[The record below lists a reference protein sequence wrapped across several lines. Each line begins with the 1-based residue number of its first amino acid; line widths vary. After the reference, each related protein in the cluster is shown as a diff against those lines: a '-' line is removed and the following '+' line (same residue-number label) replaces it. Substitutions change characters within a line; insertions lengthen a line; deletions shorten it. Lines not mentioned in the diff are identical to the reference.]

1 MKNILAE
8 NMRRF
13 RTKNL
18 PEQTQRRG
26 TVTVGDL
33 EQKFIPGDQ
42 PKPEEVRGNTAAP
55 ELAAPDPNK
64 AVPGTDGY
72 YYKKGEYFQTRGAFT
87 GIDFFP
93 FSNPDGKGAN
103 KHYDVMG
110 KPTARVEQNSVDNFD
125 NLTAPRIPTTWF
137 SLYNAPDNYSRV
149 KIVGYHPTLG
159 IITEPGTTK
168 VLMSP
173 GKNLSD
179 DAVYKW
185 LWKRSGISGNPKLV
199 GMWGREQSAF

>member
-18 PEQTQRRG
+18 NEQE
-26 TVTVGDL
+26 L
-33 EQKFIPGDQ
+33 
-42 PKPEEVRGNTAAP
+42 PKPEEVRGNTEAP

-64 AVPGTDGY
+64 AVPAADGY
-72 YYKKGEYFQTRGAFT
+72 YYKKGEEHTAGSFRT
-87 GIDFFP
+87 INFFP
-93 FSNPDGKGAN
+93 FSIPAGNGGN
-103 KHYDVMG
+103 RHYDVMG
-110 KPTARVEQNSVDNFD
+110 KPTARVEQNSVENFD

-137 SLYNAPDNYSRV
+137 SIYNAPDNDRV

>member
-18 PEQTQRRG
+18 NEQE
-26 TVTVGDL
+26 L
-33 EQKFIPGDQ
+33 
-42 PKPEEVRGNTAAP
+42 PKPEEVRGNTAVP
-55 ELAAPDPNK
+55 AADT
-64 AVPGTDGY
+64 AVPAADGY
-72 YYKKGEYFQTRGAFT
+72 YYKKGEEHTKGAFT
-87 GIDFFP
+87 GINQFP
-93 FSNPDGKGAN
+93 FSNPAGNGAN